1 MATFILIIQVQLS
14 LFFKLLS
21 GLTHNEQQLL
31 PIFLLSLP
39 DDKSKIHYFIPN
51 TVMSVLTCLF
61 LFQERNDNC
70 NSNTIML
77 SDAKEC
83 FTWIWCFEQDWSCS
97 HGSSS
102 FSSKFRSWSRGC
114 DCPCWSGHGHVFRS
128 TPGCMI
134 NIAITNLFAIFYFKC
149 LCLCLRSFHS
159 PIKVPSSTSTIF

>member
-1 MATFILIIQVQLS
+1 
-14 LFFKLLS
+14 
-21 GLTHNEQQLL
+21 
-31 PIFLLSLP
+31 
-39 DDKSKIHYFIPN
+39 
-51 TVMSVLTCLF
+51 MSF

-159 PIKVPSSTSTIF
+159 PIKVPPYSNSFANWLLYNRKLKLCCASVLLIMVHAVSKSYCTYLWSDCKIDKIKI